1 MNTEYIKILPEL
13 KAHYA
18 NGGNVMEFLRNHF
31 GRDKNTFD
39 DIIVSYDFQSGSYIK
54 DAEQNQ
60 QFFHYYSSDICSV
73 LNSLGE
79 KEYSI
84 LEAGVGEATTLANV
98 LSKLEGNIIQSYG
111 IDISW
116 SRVYLGNK
124 YLSVKNLS
132 HAKLGVANFFGL
144 PFKDNSMDIVYTSH
158 ALEPNGGSAEIL
170 VRELYRVAAKYL
182 VLFEPAYD
190 FAPIEG
196 KQRMEKNGYVVELWD
211 VIKQGGYHVIEH
223 RLMDVIG
230 NPLNPT
236 GVTVIKKTSN
246 TEHNTAEWAC
256 PVSLLSLR
264 QQDSVMTND
273 SLGVSYPII
282 KNIPCL
288 LPENAILTSCFNK

>member
-18 NGGNVMEFLRNHF
+18 NGGNMMEFLRNHF

-39 DIIVSYDFQSGSYIK
+39 DIIVSYDLQSGSYIK

-98 LSKLEGNIIQSYG
+98 LGKLEGNITQSYG

-116 SRVYLGNK
+116 SRVYTGNK
-124 YLSVKNLS
+124 YLSEKNLF
-132 HAKLGVANFFGL
+132 HTKLGVANFFGL

-158 ALEPNGGSAEIL
+158 ALEPNGGRAEIL

-211 VIKQGGYHVIEH
+211 VIKQGGYQVIEH
-223 RLMDVIG
+223 RLMNVIG